1 MTMLSKN
8 GLIEGV
14 HGKGGGYRLYRAP
27 DDYKAGD
34 ILRVTEGCSPPVSC
48 PENGAAPCGRISQC
62 KTLPMRKKLDSLING
77 FLGSITPADLM
88 AYSTADD
95 YAI

>member
-1 MTMLSKN
+1 MEKIMTMLSKN

-34 ILRVTEGCSPPVSC
+34 ILRVTEGCSPMFPARKTVQHL
-48 PENGAAPCGRISQC
+48 AAESANAKHCRCGRS
-62 KTLPMRKKLDSLING
+62 
-77 FLGSITPADLM
+77 SIA
-88 AYSTADD
+88 
-95 YAI
+95 

>member
-34 ILRVTEGCSPPVSC
+34 ILRVTEGCSPC
-48 PENGAAPCGRISQC
+48 F
-62 KTLPMRKKLDSLING
+62 LPGKRCSALRQNQPMQN
-77 FLGSITPADLM
+77 
-88 AYSTADD
+88 TAD
-95 YAI
+95 AEEAR